1 MKSCRISCLMQW
13 NLLNANNN
21 FFSTMRIKEIKFLFP
36 VPIIILTPS
45 DHVTGVPQLLILA
58 IHITGLIF
66 LADFVRS

>member
-1 MKSCRISCLMQW
+1 
-13 NLLNANNN
+13 
-21 FFSTMRIKEIKFLFP
+21 MRIKEIKFLFP